1 MGVKVGILLIAAFV
15 GCLADPLPQNDFF
28 DNELY
33 YHTDPNSRIVG
44 GSQAAQ
50 GSHPHMVALTQGALV
65 RSLLCGGSI
74 IGQRSILT
82 AAHCINA
89 VYNRG
94 SLVNSLRAT
103 VGTNRWNSGGRT
115 LSLSRNI
122 THPNYLQASIKN
134 DIGILV
140 TSSDIVVSNTVRP
153 IALDFNFVGANVAA
167 RAAGWGRTRQ
177 GGAFSATLLELVIP
191 TIEGQRCVTEVAA
204 AVIQNNI
211 RNAPT
216 VEPHIEICTLHA
228 APNHGTC
235 QGDSGSALVR
245 VDNGQQIGLV
255 SWGIPCAR
263 SAPDMFVRISAF
275 RDWLLQNIV

>member
-15 GCLADPLPQNDFF
+15 GCIADPLPQNDFF
-28 DNELY
+28 NNELY
-33 YHTDPNSRIVG
+33 YHTDPEARIVG

-50 GSHPHMVALTQGALV
+50 GSHPHMVALTQGALI

-74 IGQRSILT
+74 ISQRSILT

-94 SLVNSLRAT
+94 SLANSLRAT
-103 VGTNRWNSGGRT
+103 VGTNRWNSGGRS
-115 LSLSRNI
+115 LSLTRNI
-122 THPNYLQASIKN
+122 THPNYLQLMIKN

-140 TSSDIVVSNTVRP
+140 TSSDIVFSDTVRP
-153 IALDFNFVGANVAA
+153 ITLDYNLVGADVAV
-167 RAAGWGRTRQ
+167 RAAGWGRLRQ
-177 GGAFSATLLELVIP
+177 GGAFSATLLELTMP
-191 TIEGQRCVTEVAA
+191 TIDGQQCITGVEEAA
-204 AVIQNNI
+204 IKHNI
-211 RNAPT
+211 KNAPP
-216 VEPHIEICTLHA
+216 VEPHIELCTLHA

-245 VDNGQQIGLV
+245 VDNGHQVGVV

-263 SAPDMFVRISAF
+263 SAPDVFVRISSF
-275 RDWLLQNIV
+275 GDWLSQNIV